1 MKKIIIILIALIS
14 ATVYSVAQVTFK
26 ASAPSTV
33 VMNQQVRVSYTI
45 TGDAKEFRAPEF
57 KGFEVLMGPSRS
69 TSSSTSIVNG
79 KVNSEYSITFTYI
92 LRPLEVGT
100 FTISEATALVDGGRY
115 TSNPLTIKVIKED
128 NSSSNAQPG
137 RGNSGISE
145 SGSTNITSENLF
157 IRMSLSKQT
166 VYEQESLLATFKL
179 YSRHDV
185 SGIENIKFPEFEG
198 FIAQEIDL
206 PADKQWDIETYRDK
220 NYRTIVLKQTLL
232 FPQRSGDLKIPA
244 GTFDAVVRIS
254 NPNTS
259 RSIFDSFF
267 DSYEDIKKTLTSNPA
282 TIKVLS
288 LPSGKPESF
297 SGAVGDF
304 KLTSSISSDKVN
316 ANDAVTIKVEIAG
329 NGNLRLIKNPE
340 IKFPTDFEVYDPK
353 VENNIS
359 VTANGVTGK
368 RTIEYLII
376 PRFAGEFTVPSTTF
390 SYFDPKSKS
399 YKTLSIPE
407 YNLHVEKG
415 SGVQSGDQSVVNNF
429 TNKESVRHLGQ
440 DIRFIKTNIFKL
452 SKQNDFFYGSTGYW
466 LCYIIPM
473 LLFVIAFVTY
483 RKQIKANADIA
494 LTKTRKANKVATK
507 RLKLAQKY
515 LKQKNKESYYEEI
528 SKALWGYLSDKLSIP
543 LAYLTKDNVES
554 ELVGHNVA
562 PELIKELLHILDTCE
577 YARYAP
583 TQVTETM
590 DELYSQTADA
600 IGKMENTIIKKK

>member
-1 MKKIIIILIALIS
+1 MKKFVIILIALIS
-14 ATVYSVAQVTFK
+14 TAVYTVAQVTFK
-26 ASAPSTV
+26 ASAPSTA
-33 VMNQQVRVSYTI
+33 VMNQQIRVSYTI

-57 KGFEVLMGPSRS
+57 RGFEVLMGPSRS

-79 KVNSEYSITFTYI
+79 RVTSEYSITFTYI
-92 LRPLEVGT
+92 LMPKEEGT
-100 FTISEATALVDGGRY
+100 FTIPEATALVNGGRY
-115 TSNPLTIKVIKED
+115 SSNSLSIKVIKED
-128 NSSSNAQPG
+128 NSSSNAQQG
-137 RGNSGISE
+137 RGSSGISE
-145 SGSTNITSENLF
+145 SGSTNISSENLF
-157 IRMSLSKQT
+157 IRMTLSKQT

-179 YSRHDV
+179 YSRHDIT
-185 SGIENIKFPEFEG
+185 GIENIKFPEFEG
-198 FIAQEIDL
+198 FIAQEIEL
-206 PADKQWDIETYRDK
+206 PTEKPWDIETYRDK

-232 FPQRSGDLKIPA
+232 FPQRSGDLKIPV

-254 NPNTS
+254 NPTAP

-267 DSYEDIKKTLTSNPA
+267 DSYDDIKKTLTSNPA
-282 TIKVLS
+282 TVKVLS
-288 LPSGKPESF
+288 LPSGKPDSY

-304 KLTSSISSDKVN
+304 KLTSSISSNKVKTN
-316 ANDAVTIKVEIAG
+316 EAVTIKVEIAG
-329 NGNLRLIKNPE
+329 NGNLRLIKSPE

-359 VTANGVTGK
+359 ITANGVTGK
-368 RTIEYLII
+368 RTIEYLVI
-376 PRFAGEFTVPSTTF
+376 PRFAGDFTIPSTAF

-399 YKTLSIPE
+399 YKTLSVPE
-407 YNLHVEKG
+407 YNIQVEKG
-415 SGVQSGDQSVVNNF
+415 SGALGGDQSVVNNF
-429 TNKESVRHLGQ
+429 TNRESVRHLGQ
-440 DIRFIKTNIFKL
+440 DIRFIKTNEFKL
-452 SKQNDFFYGSTGYW
+452 QKRNDFFYGSATYW
-466 LCYIIPM
+466 LC
-473 LLFVIAFVTY
+473 FVIPLLIFITAFVTY
-483 RKQIKANADIA
+483 RKQIKADADIT
-494 LTKTRKANKVATK
+494 LTKTRKANKVASK
-507 RLKLAQKY
+507 RLKLAQRY
-515 LKQKNKESYYEEI
+515 LKQNNKESYYEEI